1 VAARATRLTCEW
13 IEHWHL
19 AILRRYENNMHR
31 LLEQSSSAAINYRCN
46 VGIIAASRFSQYEQE
61 TP

>member
-1 VAARATRLTCEW
+1 MKTICIGYW
-13 IEHWHL
+13 
-19 AILRRYENNMHR
+19 NS
-31 LLEQSSSAAINYRCN
+31 SSSAAINYRCN